1 VGNTLG
7 PRPESDGE
15 EIPARNCVTGH
26 AERRLCSNPL
36 RLDLTVNANSSRTLS
51 VGPQPIRISP
61 SHRLRWCWPS
71 LRLSAGFLS
80 PSRDPSHPHNVG
92 DTSNCARHRRKLRHS
107 CAFASRPNL
116 ALIDRAVS

>member
-7 PRPESDGE
+7 AGPESNGE

-26 AERRLCSNPL
+26 AERRLCKNPL
-36 RLDLTVNANSSRTLS
+36 RLHLTAIASSSRTFSAGSLS
-51 VGPQPIRISP
+51 IRISP

-71 LRLSAGFLS
+71 LRLSAGFLI
-80 PSRDPSHPHNVG
+80 PSRDPSQPHKVG
-92 DTSNCARHRRKLRHS
+92 ETNNCARQRRKLRHC
-107 CAFASRPNL
+107 CASAPRPNL

>member
-7 PRPESDGE
+7 ARPESDAE

-36 RLDLTVNANSSRTLS
+36 RLHLTAIANSSRTFSADSL
-51 VGPQPIRISP
+51 PIRISP

-71 LRLSAGFLS
+71 LRLSAGFLI
-80 PSRDPSHPHNVG
+80 PSRDPSQPHNVG
-92 DTSNCARHRRKLRHS
+92 ETNNCARHRRKLRHS
-107 CAFASRPNL
+107 CASGSRPNL